1 VGLRDKWA
9 GRVGWAG
16 DGREKKK
23 KGERR
28 KRSAG
33 PAVEKWVRG
42 LGLLFFL
49 FFQIPFSNQFKSF
62 IKSNLSHNFFQL
74 LSNYF

>member
-42 LGLLFFL
+42 LGLLFF
-49 FFQIPFSNQFKSF
+49 FFFKSLF
-62 IKSNLSHNFFQL
+62 QTNLKVL
-74 LSNYF
+74 